1 MDDVRPNPDALLRS
15 MASVAGPGRGR
26 LKIFFGACAGVGK
39 TYAMLLAAHEKKEDG
54 LNVLVGLVETHSRAE
69 TEALVAD
76 LNHLPRQATDHRG
89 VTLHEF
95 DLDAALAAKPE
106 LILVDELAHTNAPG
120 LRHPKRWMDIEELLD
135 AGIDVYTTL
144 NVQHLESLNDLVTRI
159 TGIRVKETVPDAV
172 FDQATEVSLVDLP
185 SDDLLERLREGKV
198 YTSDLGRKRAA
209 ENFFKREN
217 LLALR
222 EMALRRVAERL
233 DAQNSEGATTP
244 RRAGERLAVCIGPGE
259 LTPQLL
265 RATKRMADGLRAS
278 WVALYVENSRHY
290 RLGHAA
296 QLKLERNLRLAE
308 EMGGKTELLQG
319 SDAASTIVTYAN
331 KKGVTKIVV
340 GKPPKSHWREVVQ
353 GSLANDLIRLSNHID
368 VYVISG
374 HEHADPLSYQELRP
388 PMRQWRGYILAFF
401 LTAIATGIG
410 VPFRGHFNDENVI
423 MLYLLSI
430 IILAARY
437 GWAVSLIASIFSFL
451 GFNMFFVEPYYS
463 LTVNSMNDVW
473 TLLLLLA
480 TGFFASLQTSTLQAQ
495 SNFFHRKERNTSSL
509 YGMSQ
514 ELGESR
520 TRDSLIQTIARR
532 MNQTLDGTT
541 LLWFPG
547 EHGDLEAANHGPVQ
561 AGVKEEV
568 VIRWVYN
575 RNQPA
580 GLGTTTMP
588 SASGYFVPLRGV
600 SGAFGVLGFIPRQS
614 THVLNPEEKDMIDT
628 FGSLAASALERVSV
642 TAIAETRKV
651 EAESEKLRNALLSS
665 VSHDLRTPLASIK
678 GAISSLLMDD
688 EKLSLESQRE
698 LLNSAHDEVA
708 RLERVV
714 SNLLDVTRLESGK
727 VKLRRDYYF
736 VQELVGNSM
745 KQVGTLVQ
753 GHTLAIDLAE
763 DLPALWVD
771 GLLVEQALMNLL
783 ENAAKYTSAGSVIHV
798 QARQVADGWVE
809 VTVEDNGPGIPA
821 AQAEHVFD
829 KFTAFSNEQHT
840 YGTGLGL
847 TICRGV
853 VQAHGGTISA
863 GNRPTGGARFSFTL
877 PVAATPALP
886 DEAAHA
892 A

>member
-1 MDDVRPNPDALLRS
+1 MDDQRPDPDALLR
-15 MASVAGPGRGR
+15 ALPVTPARGRGR

-39 TYAMLLAAHEKKEDG
+39 TYAMLSAAHEKKEDG
-54 LNVLVGLVETHSRAE
+54 LNILVGLVETHGRTE
-69 TEALVAD
+69 TVELTQD
-76 LNHLPRQATDHRG
+76 LPELPRLKVDHRG
-89 VTLHEF
+89 VSLSEF
-95 DLDAALAAKPE
+95 DLDAALAAKPQ

-120 LRHPKRWMDIEELLD
+120 LRHPKRWMDIEELLE

-144 NVQHLESLNDLVTRI
+144 NVQHLESLNDVVTRI

-172 FDQATEVSLVDLP
+172 FDSATEVSLVDLP

-233 DAQNSEGATTP
+233 DAHNEGTVTP

-278 WVALYVENSRHY
+278 WVALYVENARHY

-319 SDAASTIVTYAN
+319 SNAASAIVNYAV
-331 KKGVTKIVV
+331 KKGITKIVV
-340 GKPPKSHWREVVQ
+340 GKPPKAHWREMLQ
-353 GSLANDLIRLSNHID
+353 GSLANELIRLSNHID
-368 VYVISG
+368 IYVISG
-374 HEHADPLSYQELRP
+374 QERADPMSYQELRP
-388 PMRQWRGYILAFF
+388 PLRQWRGYTLAFF
-401 LTAIATGIG
+401 MTVVATAVG
-410 VPFRGHFNDENVI
+410 VPFRDSFNAENVI

-437 GWAVSLIASIFSFL
+437 GWAVSIFASVLSFL
-451 GFNMFFVEPYYS
+451 GFNMFFIEPYYS
-463 LTVNSMNDVW
+463 LTVNSVNDVW
-473 TLLLLLA
+473 TLMLLLA
-480 TGFFASLQTSTLQAQ
+480 TGFFASLQTSNLQAQ
-495 SNFFHRKERNTSSL
+495 SNFFHRKERNTASL

-520 TRDSLIQTIARR
+520 TRDVLINVIARR

-541 LLWFPG
+541 LLWFPDA
-547 EHGDLEAANHGPVQ
+547 HGDLEAANHGPVQ

-575 RNQPA
+575 RNQAA

-588 SASGYFVPLRGV
+588 SASGYFVPLRGA
-600 SGAFGVLGFIPRQS
+600 SGAFGVLGFIPRQGG
-614 THVLNPEEKDMIDT
+614 HVLSPEERDMIDT
-628 FGSLAASALERVSV
+628 FSSLASSSLERVSV
-642 TAIAETRKV
+642 TEVAESRKV
-651 EAESEKLRNALLSS
+651 EAEGEKLRNALLSS

-678 GAISSLLMDD
+678 GAISSLLMEDD
-688 EKLSLESQRE
+688 RLTMQQQQE
-698 LLNSAHDEVA
+698 LLTSAHGEVA

-714 SNLLDVTRLESGK
+714 SNLLEVTRLESGK

-736 VQELVGNSM
+736 AQELVGNAI
-745 KQVGTLVQ
+745 KQVGNQLQ
-753 GHTLAIDLAE
+753 GHTLETDLPDE
-763 DLPALWVD
+763 LPALWVD
-771 GLLVEQALMNLL
+771 GLLIEQALTNLL
-783 ENAAKYTSAGSVIHV
+783 ENAAKYTPVGTIIHV
-798 QARQVADGWVE
+798 AVRQVAEGWVE
-809 VTVEDNGPGIPA
+809 LVVEDNGPGIPTT
-821 AQAEHVFD
+821 QEEHIFD
-829 KFTAFSNEQHT
+829 KFTSFASEQHS

-853 VQAHGGTISA
+853 VQAHGGSISA
-863 GNRPTGGARFSFTL
+863 GNRTAGGARFSFTL
-877 PVAATPALP
+877 PVAAAPALP
-886 DEAAHA
+886 DEATDA